1 MAALTQP
8 TNAAM
13 GMDEDGKSKLP
24 VSAMAFNAVLA
35 GAFFFILQRFGLQAS
50 VETALMWAGAG
61 AVAAAVV
68 AWKQSV

>member
-1 MAALTQP
+1 
-8 TNAAM
+8 M
-13 GMDEDGKSKLP
+13 GMGEDRRGKLP

-50 VETALMWAGAG
+50 VETSLVWAGAG
-61 AVAAAVV
+61 AAAAAMV